1 MSAAEPAGRRASW
14 LAVIAAVAAAVG
26 ACMGDE
32 GGLPPQDILVESGE
46 YTLAEWS
53 VTAGSLARE
62 AQRGHPATGPRTLT
76 YDRAAGTVTVRYTGS
91 NGRPVVEVWRATP
104 QP

>member
-1 MSAAEPAGRRASW
+1 MSPAEPIGRRARW
-14 LAVIAAVAAAVG
+14 LAVIAAVAATAS

-32 GGLPPQDILVESGE
+32 GGATPQDILVQSGE
-46 YTLAEWS
+46 YTLAEWTVS
-53 VTAGSLARE
+53 AGSLARE

-76 YDRAAGTVTVRYTGS
+76 YDRAAGTVTVRYTNPS
-91 NGRPVVEVWRATP
+91 GRPVVEVWRATP